1 MMIFLELYI
10 RFAMVGLFA
19 VGGGLATLPFLTSM
33 GETTGWFTSMDIS
46 NMVAI
51 SESTPGPIGI
61 NMATYI
67 GYQVGTNMGGPGLGI
82 LGSIIATLGEV
93 TPCIIIIMIVSKIL
107 TKFRDS
113 KYVEYAFYGLR
124 AASVG
129 LIAAALLGVAKI
141 AFFNA
146 EAMAASGS
154 FFMAIDYKSVILSAV
169 IFLLVTKFKKLH
181 PIALIALS
189 AAVGIIFKM

>member
-10 RFAMVGLFA
+10 RFFMVGLFA
-19 VGGGLATLPFLTSM
+19 IGGGLATLPFLTSM
-33 GETTGWFTSMDIS
+33 GETTGWFDAIDIS

-67 GYQVGTNMGGPGLGI
+67 GYQIGSELGAPFGI
-82 LGSIIATLGEV
+82 VGSIIASLGEV
-93 TPCIIIIMIVSKIL
+93 TPCIVIIMIISKML
-107 TKFRDS
+107 MKFRDS

-129 LIAAALLGVAKI
+129 LIAAAWFGVAKI
-141 AFFNA
+141 AFWNS
-146 EAMAASGS
+146 EALVQSEN
-154 FFMAIDYKSVILSAV
+154 FLMAIDYKSIILSAV
-169 IFLLVTKFKKLH
+169 IFFLVTKFKKIH
-181 PIALIALS
+181 PIALIVLS
-189 AAVGIIFKM
+189 AVVGIIFKM

>member
-67 GYQVGTNMGGPGLGI
+67 GYQVGTNLGGPGFGI
-82 LGSIIATLGEV
+82 LGSFIATIGEV

-107 TKFRDS
+107 VKFRDS

-146 EAMAASGS
+146 EAMAQSGN

-169 IFLLVTKFKKLH
+169 IFFLITKFKKLH

-189 AAVGIIFKM
+189 AVIGIVFKM